1 MSDFVDLADL
11 KTYLG
16 DAPASSDDALLQDL
30 LDEIEA
36 LFLNECGRS
45 ESTAP
50 GDVVEVLDGT
60 GTSELYLEF
69 PIAEDGLTSIKL
81 GYNVR
86 LARRDAR
93 GQLIGAV
100 LVYGE
105 GSRVV
110 RRTDG
115 GTFGRGG
122 EPRYVTVEYEHQ
134 GDEVI
139 GAELAIKRACALVY
153 RQRGSEDVADESVG
167 SFYSRTMA
175 KFGRDFVG
183 DDPIWRMAVA
193 ANAVSDV
200 GIV

>member
-1 MSDFVDLADL
+1 MSQFVDLADL
-11 KTYLG
+11 KTFLG
-16 DAPASSDDALLQDL
+16 DAPASSDDVLLQDL

-60 GTSELYLEF
+60 GTAGLYLEF
-69 PIAEDGLTSIKL
+69 PIAEDGLTSVKL
-81 GYNVR
+81 GYNSASPDET
-86 LARRDAR
+86 LAVTDKS
-93 GQLIGAV
+93 I

-134 GDEVI
+134 GDEVS

-153 RQRGSEDVADESVG
+153 RQRGSEDVSDETVG

-193 ANAVSDV
+193 ANTASDV